1 MDGFA
6 PVTRQR
12 LADALASRISRSI
25 QSGELQPGERLP
37 AIAVMARAF
46 GVGAPTV
53 RQALTKLEMMQ
64 LVDVRHGLGVYVRT
78 PSSGIQRSL
87 IDYAALGGD

>member
-6 PVTRQR
+6 PVARQR

-25 QSGELQPGERLP
+25 QSGDFQAGDRLP
-37 AIAVMARAF
+37 TIAVMARAF

-53 RQALTKLEMMQ
+53 RQALTKLEMMR
-64 LVDVRHGLGVYVRT
+64 LVDVRHGLGVYVLSPPAELHRL
-78 PSSGIQRSL
+78 L
-87 IDYAALGGD
+87 IDRSALGGD

>member
-1 MDGFA
+1 
-6 PVTRQR
+6 
-12 LADALASRISRSI
+12 
-25 QSGELQPGERLP
+25 
-37 AIAVMARAF
+37 MARAF